1 MRLTEHNQIQV
12 PFTFAVFMLS
22 AFFPCSKIKERIY
35 NEIYYTYAV
44 TRENFI
50 LFNAKH
56 GV

>member
-22 AFFPCSKIKERIY
+22 AFFPCSKIKEQIY

-44 TRENFI
+44 TREKFI
-50 LFNAKH
+50 LFNAKRL
-56 GV
+56 